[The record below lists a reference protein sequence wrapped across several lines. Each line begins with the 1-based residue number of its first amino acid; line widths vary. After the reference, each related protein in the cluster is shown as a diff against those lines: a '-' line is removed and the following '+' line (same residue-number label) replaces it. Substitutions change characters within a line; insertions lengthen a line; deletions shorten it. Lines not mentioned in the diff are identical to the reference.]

1 MQGDYGRLRQ
11 MFVAALDNAIK
22 YSSQGT
28 QIEVDTQ
35 RQDDLFI
42 VSIRDHGTG
51 IPPQDLEHIFERFY
65 RSGQKQVKGS
75 GLGLAIMK
83 NIGERHHIRIRLQ
96 SEWQKGTTI
105 RFEVPQTEEHH
116 LYQNIS

>member
-1 MQGDYGRLRQ
+1 MLKQSSRV
-11 MFVAALDNAIK
+11 FIDNGIK
-22 YSSQGT
+22 YKRDGDSITISCQNDEGDC
-28 QIEVDTQ
+28 IIRVADTGLGMVQ
-35 RQDDLFI
+35 EDLN
-42 VSIRDHGTG
+42 
-51 IPPQDLEHIFERFY
+51 HIFERFY